1 MAGKKIKRKKKV
13 LKPEE
18 VETLTEQLVNFLKS
32 NVRWVVACCGMLLI
46 ISVLLW
52 AYARYTISRNEQ
64 AAYAYYLSV
73 KDFKSQ
79 DELKLEK
86 SLNSFLKNY
95 AGHPLTR
102 MARLDEI
109 VILAKQKKWDM
120 VIENCQ
126 KLLSNLKQNN
136 PLYPVVL
143 RHLAIAYTEKKDY
156 QKALDIWK
164 QLEKMSPSEWQKEIY
179 WKEGLILE
187 AMGKT
192 QEAVEKMKKA
202 LALNG
207 ILPDDFTIKM
217 RINNLE
223 TKEPNKTS

>member
-18 VETLTEQLVNFLKS
+18 VETLTEQFVNFLKA
-32 NVRWVVACCGMLLI
+32 NVRWVVACCGMLLV
-46 ISVLLW
+46 ISALLW

-64 AAYAYYLSV
+64 AAYAYYISV

-86 SLNSFLKNY
+86 SLSSFLKNY
-95 AGHPLTR
+95 AGHPLTK

-109 VILAKQKKWDM
+109 VIFARQGKWDN
-120 VIENCQ
+120 VIKNCQ
-126 KLLSNLKQNN
+126 QLLSSLKQDN
-136 PLYPVVL
+136 PLYPIVL
-143 RHLAIAYTEKKDY
+143 RHLAMAYTQKKDY
-156 QKALDIWK
+156 RKALDTWK
-164 QLEKMSPSEWQKEIY
+164 QLEKISPLEWQKEIY
-179 WKEGLILE
+179 WNEGLILE
-187 AMGKT
+187 TMGKT
-192 QEAVEKMKKA
+192 NEAIENMRKA
-202 LALNG
+202 LTING

-223 TKEPNKTS
+223 RKQPHKTG